1 MTTYNVFCDSCAAE
15 YSVTPSVGTDTPPTN
30 CAYCGSTIT
39 EEAISEKNEEWTDE
53 DWDKLIE
60 DDEWSS
66 EDDR

>member
-1 MTTYNVFCDSCAAE
+1 MTTYNVFCDSCTAE
-15 YSVTPSVGTDTPPTN
+15 YSVTPLAGSDTRPTN